1 MPTTDPEKRKEQRRL
16 RNIRRKEKMAT
27 DPEYAAQQKTIDK
40 RAKEN
45 YERKK
50 RFARENSGPVGTGKP
65 GRIVALCGWMN
76 W

>member
-1 MPTTDPEKRKEQRRL
+1 
-16 RNIRRKEKMAT
+16 MAE
-27 DPEYAAQQKTIDK
+27 DPEYAAQQKAIDK

-65 GRIVALCGWMN
+65 GRIVALCGWLG
-76 W
+76 WG